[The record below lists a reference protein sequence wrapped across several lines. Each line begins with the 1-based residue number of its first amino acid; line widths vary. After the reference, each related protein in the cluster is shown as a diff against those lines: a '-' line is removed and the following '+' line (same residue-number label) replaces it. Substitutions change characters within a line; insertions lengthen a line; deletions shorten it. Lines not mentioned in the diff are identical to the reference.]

1 MTEKISQSR
10 LPLWIALGLL
20 FFTIVAAYIYQTN
33 KAIEAQV
40 SAEEKLSQENGVTE
54 VQRPISEPDDELF
67 SQETIVSEP
76 TPKRDTEATSQAL
89 ESGGEVEETPRE
101 PFLETVRVETDGA
114 VLMAG
119 TGLPNQKIYILLD
132 DDIIETVAADE
143 RGDFV
148 ILFDL
153 PYSAKIRVLSLK
165 SDVDG
170 VTVYSQQEVIISPA
184 QISEPIVTAQADLSE
199 EPEPETK
206 LEQGP
211 SSQESLAEPQSA
223 DSDSQ
228 GTSKA
233 ENVLQGANKKEG
245 LTSNTL
251 IADAQDDATSDIE
264 AVALETQVGKEELE
278 EVQETKI
285 VTETV
290 VPADTE
296 TVTETVV
303 PADTETV
310 TETVVP
316 AETETVT
323 ETVIPADTETVTES
337 QESVA
342 QLGLVNEAKIESE
355 KNTPGAPSSKLN
367 QEQAAPVEIV
377 TVEETETSE
386 VVFPK
391 KALDSV
397 KPTDPIVESRSEA
410 EKAPV
415 VMIADNEGVRII
427 QSEAERTESDVA
439 LDTISYDDEGE
450 INLAGRGKPAGFVR
464 IYLDN
469 TPISTAAMDETGQWH
484 TALSEID
491 PGIYTLRVDQLDTK
505 GQVSSRLETPFKRES
520 LETLQ
525 AQLLA
530 LEDPARINVVT
541 VQPGNTLWA
550 IARERYGL
558 GILYVRVFQANRDK
572 IRDENLI
579 YPGQIFELPD

>member
-211 SSQESLAEPQSA
+211 SSQESLAERQSA

-303 PADTETV
+303 PAD
-310 TETVVP
+310 
-316 AETETVT
+316 TETVT